1 MSRPGCRCAGAVLAA
16 EFPPPLPSPSN
27 LSLLLPPPF
36 PPTPP
41 GPALSVTDGAG
52 RLQAKGRWDR
62 PTSTASEAKSREF
75 HSTNDRIF
83 PHKAGP
89 MAYEN
94 LSGTQVAQKSSD
106 RAERRAAR
114 RADRKER
121 HGVIRK
127 RMEGLC
133 GAIEQERSHRA
144 ELEKELEALQ
154 QGKPYKKPQP
164 SAEPEEE
171 GWFNKPAPR

>member
-1 MSRPGCRCAGAVLAA
+1 MWTCP
-16 EFPPPLPSPSN
+16 PPPLTKTSSVPRP
-27 LSLLLPPPF
+27 
-36 PPTPP
+36 
-41 GPALSVTDGAG
+41 PALPLGGTDREGG
-52 RLQAKGRWDR
+52 RQAKGRWDR

-94 LSGTQVAQKSSD
+94 LSGTQVAQKSSE

-121 HGVIRK
+121 HGVIRE

-133 GAIEQERSHRA
+133 GAIEQERSQRA

-154 QGKPYKKPQP
+154 QGKPYKKLQTSP
-164 SAEPEEE
+164 EPEEE

>member
-1 MSRPGCRCAGAVLAA
+1 MNLAKKIPA
-16 EFPPPLPSPSN
+16 PLPPSQKPPPSPA
-27 LSLLLPPPF
+27 P
-36 PPTPP
+36 
-41 GPALSVTDGAG
+41 PALPLGGTDREGG
-52 RLQAKGRWDR
+52 RQAKGRWDR

-94 LSGTQVAQKSSD
+94 LSGTQVAQKSSE

-133 GAIEQERSHRA
+133 GAIEQERSQRA

-154 QGKPYKKPQP
+154 QGKPYKKPQTSP
-164 SAEPEEE
+164 EPEEE